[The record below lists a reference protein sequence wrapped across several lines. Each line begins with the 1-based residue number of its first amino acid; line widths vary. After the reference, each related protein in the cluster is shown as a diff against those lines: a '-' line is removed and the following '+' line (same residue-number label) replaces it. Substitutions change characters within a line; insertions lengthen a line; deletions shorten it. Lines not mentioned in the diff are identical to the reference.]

1 MAVDGRPGCLS
12 WTATVPD
19 VVQQSDVGG
28 SMERYKWLAWL
39 VVIVGLWLFAY
50 FALDIIFI

>member
-1 MAVDGRPGCLS
+1 
-12 WTATVPD
+12 
-19 VVQQSDVGG
+19 
-28 SMERYKWLAWL
+28 MEGYKWLGWL